1 MNKEV
6 DIFIIGGG
14 ISGCTSAMFLC
25 SQYSVLVLNKPE
37 RSSQFWAESL
47 ISPSRRIFRELG
59 ISDQINN
66 LEKECCI
73 PSIGIKSYW
82 GNETPA
88 YSDAFRNPDGEGW
101 IINKPTFVN
110 KLQQITQMFPIWFQE
125 GTLNT
130 IKNESSHWKINFSD
144 QNGNEQQVAA
154 KFIIDASGRANIL
167 RKKLHLHRIR
177 KDELICISASV
188 ERFKEEGLS
197 TIISDE
203 NGWWYS
209 CPLPGKKHARLVS
222 YYTDADLID
231 KRAVQDPGFIKQLL
245 LSKEATLNELEIKE
259 FNEYQYLGIK
269 AANTSKLDNIGE
281 RNWIAIGDAAMS
293 FDPLSSQGIYK
304 AMVTAAQASKLIIT
318 TDFIN
323 IPDIER
329 INTFYNAF
337 YKDMNNIWQHY
348 KEHYQYF
355 YRMEQRWK
363 GSAFWNRR
371 YKRI

>member
-14 ISGCTSAMFLC
+14 ISGCISAMFLC
-25 SQYSVLVLNKPE
+25 RQYSVLVLNKPE
-37 RSSQFWAESL
+37 SNSQPWAESL
-47 ISPSRRIFRELG
+47 VSPSRRIFRELG

-66 LEKECCI
+66 LEKDCCI

-101 IINKPTFVN
+101 TINKPVFIRR
-110 KLQQITQMFPIWFQE
+110 LQQITRTFPMRFQE
-125 GTLNT
+125 GTLIT
-130 IKNESSHWKINFSD
+130 VKNESSQWKISFSD
-144 QNGNEQQVAA
+144 QYGNEERVTA

-188 ERFKEEGLS
+188 ERFKEQHLS

-209 CPLPGKKHARLVS
+209 CPLPGKKNAMLIS
-222 YYTDADLID
+222 YYTDADLVD
-231 KRAVQDPGFIKQLL
+231 KKAIQDPVFIKQLL
-245 LSKEATLNELEIKE
+245 LSKKAIQNKLEIKE
-259 FNEYQYLGIK
+259 FNEYQYLGIR
-269 AANTSKLDNIGE
+269 AANTSKLNNIGE

-304 AMVTAAQASKLIIT
+304 AMVTAAQASKLIIAA
-318 TDFIN
+318 DFIN

-329 INTFYNAF
+329 TNTFYDAF
-337 YKDMNNIWQHY
+337 YKSAHNIWQRYIEHHY
-348 KEHYQYF
+348 HF
-355 YRMEQRWK
+355 YYMEQRWK
-363 GSAFWNRR
+363 GSAFWDRR
-371 YKRI
+371 

>member
-1 MNKEV
+1 
-6 DIFIIGGG
+6 
-14 ISGCTSAMFLC
+14 MFLC
-25 SQYSVLVLNKPE
+25 RQYSVLVLNKPE
-37 RSSQFWAESL
+37 RNSQPWAESL
-47 ISPSRRIFRELG
+47 VSPSRRIFRELG
-59 ISDQINN
+59 IADQINN

-73 PSIGIKSYW
+73 PSTGIKSYW

-101 IINKPTFVN
+101 TINKPVFITR
-110 KLQQITQMFPIWFQE
+110 LQQITRTFPIRFLE
-125 GTLNT
+125 GTLIT
-130 IKNESSHWKINFSD
+130 VKNESSHWKISFS
-144 QNGNEQQVAA
+144 NHYGNQEQVTA

-188 ERFKEEGLS
+188 KRPKEQCFS

-209 CPLPGKKHARLVS
+209 CPLPGKKTAMLIS

-231 KRAVQDPGFIKQLL
+231 KKAVSDPVFIKQLL
-245 LSKEATLNELEIKE
+245 LSKKDILSKLGITG
-259 FNEYQYLGIK
+259 FDEYQHLGIK

-281 RNWIAIGDAAMS
+281 RNWIALGDAAMS

-304 AMVTAAQASKLIIT
+304 AMVTAAQASKLIIA

-323 IPDIER
+323 IPNVEK

-337 YKDMNNIWQHY
+337 YKSAYNVWQYYREHHY
-348 KEHYQYF
+348 FF
-355 YRMEQRWK
+355 YHIEQRWK
-363 GSAFWNRR
+363 DSAFWNRR
-371 YKRI
+371 HNRI